1 MRCSELEKLFHWP
14 EHDKLTGRYKLCMNI
29 FQDGFVLQSWVAM
42 QVNGIRILVLLEFQ
56 AAGRGGDGV
65 DSTTQFRTKPRK
77 AHFLW
82 CVNTPDNIREE
93 ATRKRQFHGPRWT
106 PQEWAEWRAANRG

>member
-1 MRCSELEKLFHWP
+1 
-14 EHDKLTGRYKLCMNI
+14 MNI
-29 FQDGFVLQSWVAM
+29 FQDKFILQSWVAM
-42 QVNGIRILVLLEFQ
+42 HVNGIRIPVLLEFQ
-56 AAGRGGDGV
+56 AAGRGGDG
-65 DSTTQFRTKPRK
+65 
-77 AHFLW
+77 LW